1 MWLVA
6 PFALLLLKVVCATN
20 ALFFFLFFSST
31 LYRCLCMSATCMN
44 NCYKFCVRVYKCLS
58 LAQFD
63 DANSWHTTINITL
76 MAAYYYFYFFYCHI
90 WYSMHTFKHLILH
103 LIFLSSSSG
112 SLLSIFCCCFV
123 LIYCLNVLLLIYR
136 YL

>member
-58 LAQFD
+58 LAQSD

-76 MAAYYYFYFFYCHI
+76 MAAYYYFYFFLLPYMIFDAHI
-90 WYSMHTFKHLILH
+90 QTFDFTLD
-103 LIFLSSSSG
+103 F
-112 SLLSIFCCCFV
+112 FV
-123 LIYCLNVLLLIYR
+123 IIIWFSVINFLLLFCFNLLFKCASIDI
-136 YL
+136 